1 MQTFYV
7 IIQKNYLS
15 VYEKN
20 ADMFEKVYLGGN
32 PYFAYT
38 VNNAVDYIQRFF
50 SMIIEEYNLETVGE
64 VDFVVIENEDR
75 IITDAVSKAM
85 GECIKK
91 QLKIEELMLN
101 VIARLGR
108 DKNLCISEY
117 GVNFDE
123 RKYIVTDGKINKDE
137 YSLLSYTLNDD
148 MLIKFVK

>member
-91 QLKIEELMLN
+91 QLKI
-101 VIARLGR
+101 
-108 DKNLCISEY
+108 
-117 GVNFDE
+117 
-123 RKYIVTDGKINKDE
+123 
-137 YSLLSYTLNDD
+137 
-148 MLIKFVK
+148 